1 MKKTLLLTLL
11 LLPILA
17 YAGTDSTNVDQP
29 KILTGYSG
37 GMSLHLGYAFAST
50 PAEMFRNWSLEGKDF
65 IQSLPKDGV
74 TIGLG
79 GQLRLHLFDHMHVG
93 GEGYVST
100 MPLAGESSIRT
111 GWGGGFVDGYV
122 TAGRIRPLLGL
133 GMGGGKV
140 SRLFVPTSLDDIIH
154 IKDNIAANASFT
166 KTSFFYIN
174 PYVGLEILLGPT
186 KSKSLYLKLDYLLPF
201 GSEKGDVADAHK
213 AWSNFITP
221 SGPRLYVGVM
231 FGKQK
236 D

>member
-1 MKKTLLLTLL
+1 MKRTFLLVLL
-11 LLPILA
+11 WLPLLG
-17 YAGTDSTNVDQP
+17 YAKTDSTNVDRP
-29 KILTGYSG
+29 KVLTGYSG
-37 GMSLHLGYAFAST
+37 GMALHIGYAFATT
-50 PAEMFRNWSLEGKDF
+50 PAEMFRNWSLEGKEF

-74 TIGLG
+74 TLGLG

-111 GWGGGFVDGYV
+111 GWGGGFVDGYI

-140 SRLFVPTSLDDIIH
+140 SRLFVPTSLKETLDWE
-154 IKDNIAANASFT
+154 DNIAANASFT
-166 KTSFFYIN
+166 KTSFFYID

-186 KSKSLYLKLDYLLPF
+186 KNKSLYLKLDYLLPF
-201 GSEKGDVADAHK
+201 GSEKGDVADANK

-221 SGPRLYVGVM
+221 SGPRLYVGIM

-236 D
+236 N